1 MTDGGKPPFGADPDE
16 EQQTGPIIRDNRRID
31 PVTGEVRKGARS
43 TAPSPDAG
51 AASEPQA
58 EQAEPAEQAEQAPV
72 TNVGQAEIEDLKQQ
86 LAERT
91 ADLQRLQAE
100 YLNYKR
106 RVDRDRQAVREMA
119 VAGVLADLLPVV
131 DDIGRA
137 REHGELEGGFKAVA
151 EAFEAVLNKLG
162 LERFG
167 EVGDPFDP
175 HIHEALMHSYSDEVT
190 VASATHILQPGYRL
204 GERVLRP
211 ARVAVAE
218 PTEALPHPQETPAGP
233 PAEPVNNQETAENA
247 AQPGESD
254 AQPDT
259 GEQG

>member
-1 MTDGGKPPFGADPDE
+1 MTDGGKPPFGADPE
-16 EQQTGPIIRDNRRID
+16 EQQQTGPIIRDNRRID
-31 PVTGEVRKGARS
+31 PVTGEVRQGARE
-43 TAPSPDAG
+43 TAPSPDAA

-58 EQAEPAEQAEQAPV
+58 QEAAAPAA
-72 TNVGQAEIEDLKQQ
+72 TDVGQAEIEDLKQQ

-106 RVDRDRQAVREMA
+106 RVERDRQAVREMA
-119 VAGVLADLLPVV
+119 VAGVLADLLPVI

-167 EVGDPFDP
+167 EPGDPFDP
-175 HIHEALMHSYSDEVT
+175 HVHEALMHSYSDEVT
-190 VASATHILQPGYRL
+190 VASASHILQPGYRL

-218 PTEALPHPQETPAGP
+218 PTEALPQEQAQQATPDTS
-233 PAEPVNNQETAENA
+233 AEEAENA
-247 AQPGESD
+247 AQPSESD
-254 AQPDT
+254 AQPDP